1 MLQNS
6 LFISDTKKGEVI
18 VPKELFEWYCENSN
32 DQGVVIWNKGG
43 DIVCLST
50 NFNIYTKV
58 REEILLGESLSQVF
72 HQSIITKITEYFM
85 NQEDQLEILNQ
96 TIQNSDDL
104 FNLHISQL
112 SIQQETYFICQ
123 LKNKTHI
130 HQLENTIVDREKSIL
145 AAQLAAGLVHD
156 IRNPLTSLRGFLQL
170 VQAGVKQKEEFYRV
184 MIGEIDKLEKITDE
198 LLQVSK
204 PFSDEKKKENLCT
217 LIEDVAFVMEYQSK
231 FSHINLQIAC
241 EGDLICFC
249 NATQI
254 KQILINLVLNA
265 MESME
270 QKGTVILRAYQSNDS
285 IKIDIIDEGTGVE
298 EGILKELNEP
308 FFTTKKTGTGLGL
321 AITQHLLELH
331 RAQLYVRNNKGR
343 GSTFT
348 IELPIE

>member
-1 MLQNS
+1 MLQDS
-6 LFISDTKKGEVI
+6 VFINATKTGEI
-18 VPKELFEWYCENSN
+18 ILPKELFEWYGENSN
-32 DQGVVIWNKGG
+32 EQAVVIWNKEG
-43 DIVCLST
+43 DIVYLSPG
-50 NFNIYTKV
+50 FNTYTKI
-58 REEILLGESLSQVF
+58 REEIFLGESLSLLF
-72 HQSIITKITEYFM
+72 YQSIITKTKDHFTT
-85 NQEDQLEILNQ
+85 QQDKLKILNQ
-96 TIQNSDDL
+96 TIRNSDDL

-112 SIQQETYFICQ
+112 SIQDETYFICQ

-130 HQLENTIVDREKSIL
+130 HQLENTIIEREKSIL

-170 VQAGVKQKEEFYRV
+170 VQAGVQQKEEFYRV

-204 PFSDEKKKENLCT
+204 PFSDERKMENICT

-231 FSHINLQIAC
+231 FSHINLQISC
-241 EGDLICFC
+241 EGDLICDC
-249 NATQI
+249 NATQV

-265 MESME
+265 MESMDE
-270 QKGTVILRAYQSNDS
+270 KGTVTLRAYQSNDF
-285 IKIDIIDEGTGVE
+285 INIDIIDEGTGVE

-308 FFTTKKTGTGLGL
+308 FFTTKETGTGLGL

-331 RAQLYVRNNKGR
+331 QAQLYVRNNNER

-348 IELPIE
+348 VSLPIK